1 MNAHPHRDVAPGA
14 RLAWTATLLTLTL
27 LLAGLAAAEGPVP
40 APSDAL
46 ARTVAGWGG
55 DDDDGYDEGYDDDE
69 PFHLDDSAT
78 DLNVFAMD
86 CFYPD
91 SDFFTWSADAYAS
104 TVANRSAYY
113 LAADVKLYANGVLR
127 NQTFEDSYGPISAIS
142 ASVSYSA
149 PCQEYEEYSL
159 RADGW
164 HKGIEN
170 AGDFPEYDETY
181 DR

>member
-1 MNAHPHRDVAPGA
+1 MSPFVHHEAVRHA
-14 RLAWTATLLTLTL
+14 RLAWTAPLFALVL
-27 LLAGLAAAEGPVP
+27 LLAGLAAAQAPVP
-40 APSDAL
+40 ASSDAL

-55 DDDDGYDEGYDDDE
+55 DDDTDDGYDDDG

-78 DLNVFAMD
+78 DLNLFVMD
-86 CFYPD
+86 CFYAD

-127 NQTFEDSYGPISAIS
+127 NQSFEDSYGPISAIS

-170 AGDFPEYDETY
+170 AGDIADYEYTSDQ
-181 DR
+181 